1 MGTTRIIPMHGSE
14 GKSIAR
20 AISAHT
26 DYAMNPAKTRGG
38 ELISA
43 YECSPETVDLEFA
56 FSKKIYAD
64 LTGRTASAR
73 KDVVAYQIR
82 QSFKPGEVAP
92 EIANEIG
99 YKLAMEFT
107 KGQHAFIVATHI
119 DKAHVHNH
127 IIFNSTTLDCTH
139 KFNNYGYSIKA
150 VQRISDRLCQEYG
163 LSVVEHPAA
172 KGKHYAE
179 WAAERKGTS
188 WKALLRRTIDE
199 ALPGCENFETLL
211 ARMREK
217 GYEIKRG
224 KYISF
229 RAVGQER
236 FTRVKTLG
244 ADYTEQAL
252 SKRLMEQVWQPV
264 PQKRPQH
271 VGAIQRLV
279 DIQAKIQVGK
289 GPGYEHWA
297 KLFNLKEM
305 ARTMNF
311 LSEHGI
317 SDMEQLRRRVAE
329 LQRSFS
335 DELEQMKVAEKR
347 LKEISAL
354 RKNYT
359 DYLKTK
365 PVYDTYRKSK
375 RPDAYRDAHEADLLI
390 YEAARRNLAAFN
402 LNQRPD
408 MNALQM
414 EYAELSAKKAALYA
428 KYRQAKQDMLEWQTV
443 QGNVERLLRQSE
455 KTLENQRL
463 SDIER

>member
-1 MGTTRIIPMHGSE
+1 MGTTRIIPMHGSVS
-14 GKSIAR
+14 KSIAR

-38 ELISA
+38 ALISA
-43 YECSPETVDLEFA
+43 YECSPETVDVEFA
-56 FSKKIYAD
+56 FSKKIYTD
-64 LTGRTASAR
+64 LTGRTANAR

-92 EIANEIG
+92 ETANEIG

-119 DKAHVHNH
+119 DRAHVHNH

-150 VQRISDRLCQEYG
+150 VQRISDRLCLEYG

-179 WAAERKGTS
+179 WATERKGTS

-199 ALPGCENFETLL
+199 ALPGCEDFEMLL
-211 ARMREK
+211 ARMRER

-236 FTRVKTLG
+236 FTRAKTLG
-244 ADYTEQAL
+244 ANYTEQAL
-252 SKRLMEQVWQPV
+252 FKRLTEQVRQPV
-264 PQKRPQH
+264 TQKRPQH
-271 VGAIQRLV
+271 TGAIQRLV
-279 DIQAKIQVGK
+279 DIQAQIQAGK

-317 SDMEQLRRRVAE
+317 FDMEQLGQRAAE
-329 LQRSFS
+329 LQHSFS
-335 DELEQMKVAEKR
+335 DGMEQMKVADKR

-354 RKNYT
+354 RKNYA

-365 PVYDTYRKSK
+365 PVYDAYRKSK
-375 RPDAYRDAHEADLLI
+375 HPDAYRDAHEADLLI
-390 YEAARRNLAAFN
+390 YEAARRNLAA
-402 LNQRPD
+402 LHLEQRPD

-414 EYAELSAKKAALYA
+414 EYTELAARRKTLYA
-428 KYRQAKQDMLEWQTV
+428 EYRQAKQDMLEWQRV
-443 QGNVERLLRQSE
+443 QGNVERLFRQSE
-455 KTLENQRL
+455 RDRIRQQEP
-463 SDIER
+463 ER

>member
-1 MGTTRIIPMHGSE
+1 MHGSA
-14 GKSIAR
+14 GKSITR

-26 DYAMNPAKTRGG
+26 NYAMNPAKTRGG
-38 ELISA
+38 ALISA
-43 YECSPETVDLEFA
+43 YECSPETVDVEFA
-56 FSKKIYAD
+56 FSKKIYTD
-64 LTGRTASAR
+64 LTGRTSSAR

-92 EIANEIG
+92 ETANEIG

-119 DKAHVHNH
+119 DKAHAHNH

-150 VQRISDRLCQEYG
+150 VQRISDQLCQKYG

-179 WAAERKGTS
+179 WVAERKGTS

-199 ALPGCENFETLL
+199 ALPDCKNFEMLL
-211 ARMREK
+211 ARMRK
-217 GYEIKRG
+217 QGYEIKRG

-236 FTRVKTLG
+236 FTRAKTLG
-244 ADYTEQAL
+244 ANYTEQAL
-252 SKRLMEQVWQPV
+252 CERLMEQVRQPA
-264 PQKRPQH
+264 PQKLPQH
-271 VGAIQRLV
+271 VGAIQWLV
-279 DIQAKIQVGK
+279 DIQAKMQVGK

-317 SDMEQLRRRVAE
+317 SDMEQLQQRVAE
-329 LQRSFS
+329 LQSSFS
-335 DELEQMKVAEKR
+335 DGLEQMKVADRR
-347 LKEISAL
+347 LKENSAL
-354 RKNYT
+354 RKNYA

-365 PVYDTYRKSK
+365 PVYDAYRKSK
-375 RPDAYRDAHEADLLI
+375 RPDAYRDAYEADLLV
-390 YEAARRNLAAFN
+390 YEAARRNLAAFH

-408 MNALQM
+408 ISALQM
-414 EYAELSAKKAALYA
+414 ENAELSAPKKALYA
-428 KYRQAKQDMLEWQTV
+428 EYQQTKQEMLEWRTV
-443 QGNVERLLRQSE
+443 QGNAERLLRQSE
-455 KTLENQRL
+455 KTLENQRS

>member
-1 MGTTRIIPMHGSE
+1 MGTTRIISMHGSE
-14 GKSIAR
+14 SESIAR

-26 DYAMNPAKTRGG
+26 DYAMNPAKTRDG

-43 YECSPETVDLEFA
+43 FECSPETVDVEFA
-56 FSKKIYAD
+56 FSKKIYTE

-150 VQRISDRLCQEYG
+150 VQRISDRLCQKHG
-163 LSVVEHPAA
+163 LSMVEHPAA

-199 ALPGCENFETLL
+199 ALPGCKDFEMLL

-244 ADYTEQAL
+244 ANYTEQAL
-252 SKRLMEQVWQPV
+252 SKRLTEQVQQPA

-279 DIQAKIQVGK
+279 DIQETMKAGK

-305 ARTMNF
+305 ARTINF

-317 SDMEQLRRRVAE
+317 SDMGQLWQQVAE
-329 LQRSFS
+329 LQSSFS
-335 DELEQMKVAEKR
+335 DGLEQMKSADKR

-354 RKNYT
+354 HKNYT
-359 DYLKTK
+359 DYFKTK
-365 PVYDTYRKSK
+365 PVYDAYRKNK
-375 RPDAYRDAHEADLLI
+375 RPDAYREAHEPDLLI
-390 YEAARRNLAAFN
+390 YEAARRNLAA
-402 LNQRPD
+402 LPLQQRPD
-408 MNALQM
+408 MNALQV
-414 EYAELSAKKAALYA
+414 EYAELSAKRKTLYA
-428 KYRQAKQDMLEWQTV
+428 EYRQTKQEMLEWQTV
-443 QGNVERLLRQSE
+443 QLNIDRFDKREQQPPAPNRDNEHAR
-455 KTLENQRL
+455 
-463 SDIER
+463 

>member
-14 GKSIAR
+14 GRSIAR

-43 YECSPETVDLEFA
+43 YECSPETVDVEFA

-64 LTGRTASAR
+64 LTGRMVSAK

-82 QSFKPGEVAP
+82 QSFKPGEVVP
-92 EIANEIG
+92 ETANEIG

-107 KGQHAFIVATHI
+107 EGKHAFIVATHI

-150 VQRISDRLCQEYG
+150 VRRISDRLCQEYG

-179 WAAERKGTS
+179 WAAEHKGTS
-188 WKALLRRTIDE
+188 WKALLRQTIDE
-199 ALPGCENFETLL
+199 MLPGCKNFEMLL
-211 ARMREK
+211 TRMREQ
-217 GYEIKRG
+217 GCEIKRG

-229 RAVGQER
+229 RAAGQER
-236 FTRVKTLG
+236 FTRAKTLG

-252 SKRLMEQVWQPV
+252 CNRLSEQVRQPM

-279 DIQAKIQVGK
+279 DIQAKMQAGK

-297 KLFNLKEM
+297 KIFNLKEM

-317 SDMEQLRRRVAE
+317 SDVEQLNRRVAE
-329 LQRSFS
+329 LKSSFP
-335 DELEQMKVAEKR
+335 DKLEQMKAADKR

-354 RKNYT
+354 RKNYA
-359 DYLKTK
+359 DYLNAK
-365 PVYDTYRKSK
+365 PVYDAFRKSK
-375 RPDAYRDAHEADLLI
+375 QPESYRAAHEADLLI
-390 YEAARRNLAAFN
+390 FEAACRNLATLHLKQPPN
-402 LNQRPD
+402 LE
-408 MNALQM
+408 ALQT
-414 EYAELSAKKAALYA
+414 EYTELASQRKAFYAE
-428 KYRQAKQDMLEWQTV
+428 YRQAKQKMLEWQTV
-443 QGNVERLLRQSE
+443 QINVERLFRQSE
-455 KTLENQRL
+455 KDRNQQR
-463 SDIER
+463 SDDIKR

>member
-26 DYAMNPAKTRGG
+26 NYAMNPAKTRGG
-38 ELISA
+38 ELISV
-43 YECSPETVDLEFA
+43 YECSPETVDAEFA
-56 FSKKIYAD
+56 FSKKIYTD

-92 EIANEIG
+92 ETANEVG
-99 YKLAMEFT
+99 YKLATEFT

-150 VQRISDRLCQEYG
+150 IQRISDRLCQEYG

-172 KGKHYAE
+172 KGKNYAE
-179 WAAERKGTS
+179 WAAEHEGTS

-199 ALPGCENFETLL
+199 ALPGCENFEMLL

-236 FTRVKTLG
+236 FTRPKTLG
-244 ADYTEQAL
+244 ANYTEQAL
-252 SKRLMEQVWQPV
+252 FKRLTEQIRQPS
-264 PQKRPQH
+264 PQKPPQH
-271 VGAIQRLV
+271 IGAIQRLV
-279 DIQAKIQVGK
+279 DIQAKMQAGK

-317 SDMEQLRRRVAE
+317 SDMEQLRQRGAE
-329 LQRSFS
+329 LQSSFS
-335 DELEQMKVAEKR
+335 DGLEQMKVADKR
-347 LKEISAL
+347 LKEISTL
-354 RKNYT
+354 RKNYA

-365 PVYDTYRKSK
+365 PVYDACRKSK
-375 RPDAYRDAHEADLLI
+375 RPDAYRDAYEADLLV
-390 YEAARRNLAAFN
+390 YEAARRNLAA
-402 LNQRPD
+402 LHLKQRPD
-408 MNALQM
+408 TNALQM
-414 EYAELSAKKAALYA
+414 EYAELSAKRKALYA
-428 KYRQAKQDMLEWQTV
+428 EYRQTKQEMLEWQTV
-443 QGNVERLLRQSE
+443 QGNVERLFRQSE
-455 KTLENQRL
+455 KALENRRS

>member
-1 MGTTRIIPMHGSE
+1 MGTTRIIPMHGSVS
-14 GKSIAR
+14 KSIAR

-38 ELISA
+38 ALISA
-43 YECSPETVDLEFA
+43 YECSPETVDVEFA
-56 FSKKIYAD
+56 FSKKIYTD
-64 LTGRTASAR
+64 LTGRTANAR

-92 EIANEIG
+92 ETANEIG

-107 KGQHAFIVATHI
+107 KGRHAFIVATHI

-150 VQRISDRLCQEYG
+150 VQRISDRLCLEYG

-188 WKALLRRTIDE
+188 WKSLLRRTIDE
-199 ALPGCENFETLL
+199 ALSGCENFEMLL
-211 ARMREK
+211 ARMRER

-236 FTRVKTLG
+236 FTRAKTLG
-244 ADYTEQAL
+244 ANYTEQAL
-252 SKRLMEQVWQPV
+252 CKRLTEQVRQPV
-264 PQKRPQH
+264 PQKRLQH
-271 VGAIQRLV
+271 IGAIQRLV
-279 DIQAKIQVGK
+279 DIQAKMQVGK

-329 LQRSFS
+329 LQSSFS
-335 DELEQMKVAEKR
+335 DGLEQMRSMDKR
-347 LKEISAL
+347 LKEISVL

-365 PVYDTYRKSK
+365 PVYDAYRKSK
-375 RPDAYRDAHEADLLI
+375 RPDAYRNVHEADLLI
-390 YEAARRNLAAFN
+390 YEAARRNLAAFH

-408 MNALQM
+408 INALQM
-414 EYAELSAKKAALYA
+414 EYAELSTQKAALYA
-428 KYRQAKQDMLEWQTV
+428 EYRQTKQAMLEWQTV
-443 QGNVERLLRQSE
+443 QGNVERLFRQSE
-455 KTLENQRL
+455 RDRIRQQEP
-463 SDIER
+463 ER

>member
-14 GKSIAR
+14 GRSIAR

-43 YECSPETVDLEFA
+43 YECSPETVDVEFA

-64 LTGRTASAR
+64 LTGRMVSAK

-82 QSFKPGEVAP
+82 QSFKPGEVVP
-92 EIANEIG
+92 ETANEIG

-107 KGQHAFIVATHI
+107 EGKHAFIVATHI

-150 VQRISDRLCQEYG
+150 VRRISDRLCQEYG

-179 WAAERKGTS
+179 WVAERKGTS
-188 WKALLRRTIDE
+188 WKALLRQTIDE
-199 ALPGCENFETLL
+199 VLPGCKNFEMLL
-211 ARMREK
+211 TRMQEQ

-229 RAVGQER
+229 RAAGQER
-236 FTRVKTLG
+236 FTRAKTLG
-244 ADYTEQAL
+244 ADYAEQAL
-252 SKRLMEQVWQPV
+252 CKRIAEQVQQPA

-279 DIQAKIQVGK
+279 DIQAKMQAGK
-289 GPGYEHWA
+289 GPGYVHWA
-297 KLFNLKEM
+297 KIFNLKEM

-311 LSEHGI
+311 LSEHDI

-329 LQRSFS
+329 LQSSFS
-335 DELEQMKVAEKR
+335 DGLEQMKVADKR

-354 RKNYT
+354 RKNYA
-359 DYLKTK
+359 DYLNAK
-365 PVYDTYRKSK
+365 PVYDAYRKSK
-375 RPDAYRDAHEADLLI
+375 SPDAYHEAHEADLLI
-390 YEAARRNLAAFN
+390 YKAARRNLDALHLQQHPN
-402 LNQRPD
+402 
-408 MNALQM
+408 MEALQA
-414 EYAELSAKKAALYA
+414 EYTELASQRKAFYAE
-428 KYRQAKQDMLEWQTV
+428 YRQAKQKMLEWQTV
-443 QGNVERLLRQSE
+443 QINVERLFRQSE
-455 KTLENQRL
+455 KDRNQQR
-463 SDIER
+463 SDDIKR

>member
-1 MGTTRIIPMHGSE
+1 MHGSE

-43 YECSPETVDLEFA
+43 YECSPETVDAEFA

-64 LTGRTASAR
+64 LTGRTSNAR

-82 QSFKPGEVAP
+82 QAFKPGEVAP
-92 EIANEIG
+92 ETANEIG
-99 YKLAMEFT
+99 YKLAMKFT
-107 KGQHAFIVATHI
+107 EGKHAFIVATHI

-139 KFNNYGYSIKA
+139 KFNNYGYSIKE
-150 VQRISDRLCQEYG
+150 VRRISDRLCQEYG

-179 WAAERKGTS
+179 WDAERKGTS
-188 WKALLRRTIDE
+188 WKALLRQTIDE
-199 ALPGCENFETLL
+199 ELPSCKDFETLF
-211 ARMREK
+211 ARIREQ

-229 RAVGQER
+229 RAAGQER
-236 FTRVKTLG
+236 FTRAKTLG

-252 SKRLMEQVWQPV
+252 CKRISDQVRQPV
-264 PQKRPQH
+264 PQKRLQH

-279 DIQAKIQVGK
+279 DIRAKLKAGK
-289 GPGYEHWA
+289 GAGYEHWA
-297 KLFNLKEM
+297 KIFNLKEM
-305 ARTMNF
+305 AQTMNF

-317 SDMEQLRRRVAE
+317 SDTGQLRQQVTE
-329 LQRSFS
+329 LQYSFA
-335 DELEQMKVAEKR
+335 DGLEQIKTADKR
-347 LKEISAL
+347 LKEISVL
-354 RKNYT
+354 RKNYL

-365 PVYDTYRKSK
+365 PVYDAFWKSKQPETYRT
-375 RPDAYRDAHEADLLI
+375 AHEADLLI
-390 YEAARRNLAAFN
+390 FEAARRNLAALHLKQHPN
-402 LNQRPD
+402 
-408 MNALQM
+408 MEALQM
-414 EYAELSAKKAALYA
+414 EYTKLAAKRKNLYV
-428 KYRQAKQDMLEWQTV
+428 KYRQTKEKMLEWQTV
-443 QGNVERLLRQSE
+443 QSNVGRMFRQSE
-455 KTLENQRL
+455 KARENQR
-463 SDIER
+463 SGDIER

>member
-1 MGTTRIIPMHGSE
+1 MGTTRIIPMHGNN
-14 GKSIAR
+14 GKSIVR

-26 DYAMNPAKTRGG
+26 DYAMNPAKTRDG

-43 YECSPETVDLEFA
+43 YECSPETVDAEFA
-56 FSKKIYAD
+56 FSKKIYTD
-64 LTGRTASAR
+64 LTGRKASAK

-92 EIANEIG
+92 ETANEIG

-107 KGQHAFIVATHI
+107 QGQHAFIVATHI

-199 ALPGCENFETLL
+199 ALPGCKDFDMLL
-211 ARMREK
+211 TRMREQ

-229 RAVGQER
+229 RAAGQER
-236 FTRVKTLG
+236 FTRAKTLG
-244 ADYTEQAL
+244 VNYTEQAL
-252 SKRLMEQVWQPV
+252 CNRLSEQVRQPT
-264 PQKRPQH
+264 PQKRSH
-271 VGAIQRLV
+271 HIGAIQRLV
-279 DIQAKIQVGK
+279 DIQAKMQAGK
-289 GPGYEHWA
+289 GPGYEQWA
-297 KLFNLKEM
+297 KIFNLKEM

-317 SDMEQLRRRVAE
+317 SDMEQLRQRVAK
-329 LQRSFS
+329 LQSSFS
-335 DELEQMKVAEKR
+335 DGLEQMKVADKR

-354 RKNYT
+354 RKDYA
-359 DYLKTK
+359 DYLNAK
-365 PVYDTYRKSK
+365 PVYDAYRKSK
-375 RPDAYRDAHEADLLI
+375 SPDAYREAHEADLLI
-390 YEAARRNLAAFN
+390 YEAARRNLDVLHLQQLPN
-402 LNQRPD
+402 
-408 MNALQM
+408 MEALQA
-414 EYAELSAKKAALYA
+414 EYTELIAKRKALYA
-428 KYRQAKQDMLEWQTV
+428 EYRQTKKEMLEWQTV
-443 QGNVERLLRQSE
+443 QSNVGRMFRQL
-455 KTLENQRL
+455 KKAPENQR
-463 SDIER
+463 SYGIER

>member
-20 AISAHT
+20 AISSHT

-43 YECSPETVDLEFA
+43 YECSPETLDAEFT
-56 FSKKIYAD
+56 FSKKIYTD
-64 LTGRTASAR
+64 LTGRKASAK

-82 QSFKPGEVAP
+82 QSFKPGEVVP
-92 EIANEIG
+92 ETANEIG

-107 KGQHAFIVATHI
+107 KGQHAFMVATHI

-150 VQRISDRLCQEYG
+150 VRRISDRLCQEYG

-188 WKALLRRTIDE
+188 WKALLRQTIDE
-199 ALPGCENFETLL
+199 AIPSCKDFETLL
-211 ARMREK
+211 KQIREQ

-229 RAVGQER
+229 RAAGQER
-236 FTRVKTLG
+236 FTRAKTLG

-252 SKRLMEQVWQPV
+252 CKRISDQVRYPMTQKRL
-264 PQKRPQH
+264 QH
-271 VGAIQRLV
+271 IGAIQRLV
-279 DIQAKIQVGK
+279 DIQAKLEAGK

-297 KLFNLKEM
+297 KIFNLKEM

-317 SDMEQLRRRVAE
+317 SDMGQLRQQVTALRC
-329 LQRSFS
+329 SFT
-335 DELEQMKVAEKR
+335 DGLEQIKAADKR
-347 LKEISAL
+347 LKEISVL
-354 RKNYT
+354 RKSYS

-365 PVYDTYRKSK
+365 PVYDAFQKSKQPETYR
-375 RPDAYRDAHEADLLI
+375 AAHEADLLI
-390 YEAARRNLAAFN
+390 FEAASRNLAALHLKQHPN
-402 LNQRPD
+402 
-408 MNALQM
+408 MEALQM
-414 EYAELSAKKAALYA
+414 EYTELAVKRKSLYVE
-428 KYRQAKQDMLEWQTV
+428 YRQTKKKMLEWQTV
-443 QGNVERLLRQSE
+443 QSNVERMLRQSE
-455 KTLENQRL
+455 KARENQRV
-463 SDIER
+463 DYIER